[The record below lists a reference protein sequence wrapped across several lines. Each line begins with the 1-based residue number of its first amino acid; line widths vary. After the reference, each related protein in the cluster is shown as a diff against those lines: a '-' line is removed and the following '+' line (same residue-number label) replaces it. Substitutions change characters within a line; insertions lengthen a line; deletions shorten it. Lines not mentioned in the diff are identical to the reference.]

1 MNKINISVID
11 QVIYSATPFILFL
24 ILSNSTNVST
34 FAILSSTYTIN
45 ILFTSLYQAY
55 LVEPVITH
63 WDKLDN
69 LELSYVNLYLSA
81 KNLKDAVFSIHHQTL
96 RVDIW
101 TMTSG
106 GNTTREFIPAGLC
119 KDVKIDDILS
129 YIEGLK

>member
-34 FAILSSTYTIN
+34 FAILSSTYTVN

-55 LVEPVITH
+55 LVEPVINL

-69 LELSYVNLYLSA
+69 DSRNNIINKKLKVILLE
-81 KNLKDAVFSIHHQTL
+81 
-96 RVDIW
+96 R
-101 TMTSG
+101 M
-106 GNTTREFIPAGLC
+106 
-119 KDVKIDDILS
+119 
-129 YIEGLK
+129 